1 MWSTL
6 MGEIT
11 RASKEQ
17 SIGISEI
24 NRAIGQ
30 MDEMTQ
36 QNVAL
41 VEQAAAAANSMQEQA
56 RALEDAVRVF
66 RLASDATD
74 MTRA

>member
-1 MWSTL
+1 VVTL
-6 MGEIT
+6 MGDIT

-17 SIGISEI
+17 SIGISEV
-24 NRAIGQ
+24 NRAIGL

-41 VEQAAAAANSMQEQA
+41 VEQAAAAADSMQEQA

-74 MTRA
+74 MIRA